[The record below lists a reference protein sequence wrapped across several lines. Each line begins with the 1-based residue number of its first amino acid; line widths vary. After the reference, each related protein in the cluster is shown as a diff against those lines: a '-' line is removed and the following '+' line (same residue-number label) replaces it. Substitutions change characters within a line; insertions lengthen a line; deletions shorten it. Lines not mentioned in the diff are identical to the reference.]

1 MVNVHSFR
9 QRPLESDMQLIR
21 VAPTSSQ
28 ADEWALVLTAAGIP
42 NSVEP
47 EDRGWAVLAAPDD
60 ALRAHTVLAAY
71 DEERR
76 DDARPLPIT
85 IDEPYPWMS
94 GVALALL
101 MLWFFSVSGTAAA
114 RSPWFEP
121 GSAIAGRIVAGELWR
136 AVTALTLHVDVVH
149 VAGNAVA
156 VAVLLPTI
164 VQRFGAG
171 GALWLLLL
179 AGGIGNVLA
188 AAAHDP
194 LHRAVGAS
202 TAAFGAIGILVALRI
217 VPGGSPTRRTRW
229 TAAVAGVLL
238 LVMLGTAPNADL
250 TAHAFGLLAGV
261 AIGFVAGVALRRRPG
276 AIVQWILG
284 ALAALTVA
292 GCWRL
297 ALR

>member
-1 MVNVHSFR
+1 
-9 QRPLESDMQLIR
+9 MQLIR

-101 MLWFFSVSGTAAA
+101 MLWFFGVTGTAAA

-217 VPGGSPTRRTRW
+217 IPGGSPTRRTRW

-261 AIGFVAGVALRRRPG
+261 AIGFVAGIALRRRPG

-297 ALR
+297 AFDYAT

>member
-1 MVNVHSFR
+1 
-9 QRPLESDMQLIR
+9 MQLIR

-42 NSVEP
+42 NSVEA
-47 EDRGWAVLAAPDD
+47 EDHGWAVLAAPDD
-60 ALRAHTVLAAY
+60 ALRAFTTLAAY

-76 DDARPLPIT
+76 DDTRPAPAAI
-85 IDEPYPWMS
+85 EPYPWMS

-101 MLWFFSVSGTAAA
+101 MLWFFGVSGTAAA

-156 VAVLLPTI
+156 IAVLLPPI

-217 VPGGSPTRRTRW
+217 VPGGAPTRRTRW
-229 TAAVAGVLL
+229 TAPVAGVLL
-238 LVMLGTAPNADL
+238 LVMLGTAPDADL
-250 TAHAFGLLAGV
+250 TAHAFGLLAGI
-261 AIGFVAGVALRRRPG
+261 AIGLIAGVVLRRRPG
-276 AIVQWILG
+276 AIAQWMLG
-284 ALAALTVA
+284 GLAALAVI

-297 ALR
+297 AL